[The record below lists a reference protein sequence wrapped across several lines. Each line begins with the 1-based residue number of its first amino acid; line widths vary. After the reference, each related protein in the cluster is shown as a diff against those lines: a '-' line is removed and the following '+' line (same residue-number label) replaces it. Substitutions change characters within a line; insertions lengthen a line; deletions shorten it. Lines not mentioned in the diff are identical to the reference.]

1 MTNTVPSWLA
11 NCYVCSMNEQQALSL
26 LEWNLLLSPDEQ
38 QEWEEEWIFD
48 RSKEVLQKAY
58 APTLI
63 QKRIDEMSRVLEAL
77 SVLGFFSKKKDSP
90 SIHWDKADGLS
101 FLRSYEKNRALAK
114 TAIAQSRS
122 VAELQ
127 SAAVLLKE
135 VTVQYM
141 NDLELFFSEIKA
153 STDAVKSQDELDT
166 ARVIMALKNGDLNEE
181 ITALLSKEKA
191 RIALLRSL

>member
-1 MTNTVPSWLA
+1 MTNTVPSWRA
-11 NCYVCSMNEQQALSL
+11 KDYVCSMNEQQALSL

-58 APTLI
+58 APVLI
-63 QKRIDEMSRVLEAL
+63 QKRIDEMTRVLEAL
-77 SVLGFFSKKKDSP
+77 SALGFFSEKKDSP
-90 SIHWDKADGLS
+90 SISWDANDGLS
-101 FLRSYEKNRALAK
+101 FLRSYEKNRAIAK

-122 VAELQ
+122 VQELH
-127 SAAVLLKE
+127 SAALLLKE
-135 VTVQYM
+135 VTVHYM
-141 NDLELFFSEIKA
+141 NELELFFPEIKA

-166 ARVIMALKNGDLNEE
+166 ARVIMALKNGEMNDE
-181 ITALLSKEKA
+181 IAALLSKEKA